1 MSLTEKD
8 VKYVAKLSAL
18 HLEESEVAKRV
29 EELSAVLEYCQKLSE
44 VSTRGV
50 VPTSHV
56 HGVTN
61 FFRED
66 ITKDSFSM
74 EEIEKL
80 TPDFKNGCFRVPKII
95 A

>member
-1 MSLTEKD
+1 MSLTDKD
-8 VKYVAKLSAL
+8 IKHVAKLSAL
-18 HLEESEVAKRV
+18 YLEEEEISKRV
-29 EELSAVLEYCQKLSE
+29 QELSAVLEYCEKLSA

-66 ITKDSFSM
+66 STGKSFPI
-74 EEIEKL
+74 EELEKIA
-80 TPDFKNGCFRVPKII
+80 PDFKNGCFRVPKII
-95 A
+95 

>member
-1 MSLTEKD
+1 MSLSEKD
-8 VKYVAKLSAL
+8 VKHVAKLSAL
-18 HLEESEVAKRV
+18 HLEEKEITQRV
-29 EELSAVLEYCQKLSE
+29 EELSAVLEYFEKLSA

-66 ITKDSFSM
+66 FTRPSFSIK
-74 EEIEKL
+74 ELEAIA
-80 TPDFKNGCFRVPKII
+80 PDFKNGCFRVPKIL
-95 A
+95 